1 MDLGA
6 LKARAVG
13 KRPINCGR
21 MIYAAK
27 LLVTNCLF
35 EREMIE
41 KERIGFEKQTRA
53 GNLPVEI
60 GNRAEWLTEGF

>member
-1 MDLGA
+1 
-6 LKARAVG
+6 
-13 KRPINCGR
+13 